1 MCYDRNRVRDER
13 SGYMLKES
21 ELEALRRIA
30 KGIAAQFGSNCEVV
44 VHEISERSTS
54 NSIVAIENGHVT
66 GRQLGDGPSQVVL
79 EQLGKGDKCPE
90 DHLCYLTR
98 TPDGKLLKSTSVYI
112 PNSEGKAAAI
122 FGINFDISTLV
133 MAEQA
138 LNSLTTTL
146 SSEEE
151 TPARI
156 THNVNDLLDD
166 LIEQSDRLVGKPV
179 ALMTKEDKVRAIR
192 FLNDHGALLITKSG
206 DKIANHF
213 GISKY
218 TLYSYLDVKTGGKNN
233 D

>member
-1 MCYDRNRVRDER
+1 
-13 SGYMLKES
+13 MLKES
-21 ELEALRRIA
+21 DIETLRRIA
-30 KGIAAQFGSNCEVV
+30 KGIAAQFGPNCEVV

-54 NSIVAIENGHVT
+54 HSIIALENGHVS
-66 GRQLGDGPSQVVL
+66 GRKLGDGPSQIVL
-79 EQLGKGDKCPE
+79 EQLGKDSVCPE

-112 PNSEGKAAAI
+112 PDDYGKTAAV
-122 FGINFDISTLV
+122 FGVNFDISTLT
-133 MAEQA
+133 MAQQA
-138 LNSLTTTL
+138 LESLTSTL
-146 SSEEE
+146 SQKEE

-166 LIEQSDRLVGKPV
+166 LIEQSDRLIGKPPSM
-179 ALMTKEDKVRAIR
+179 MTKEDKVRAIH

-206 DKIANHF
+206 DKIATHF